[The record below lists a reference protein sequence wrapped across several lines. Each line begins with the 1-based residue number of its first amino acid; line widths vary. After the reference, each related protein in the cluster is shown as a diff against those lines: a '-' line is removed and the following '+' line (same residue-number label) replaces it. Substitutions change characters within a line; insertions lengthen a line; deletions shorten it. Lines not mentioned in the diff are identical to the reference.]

1 MIEQICN
8 WIVLI
13 SAVTIA
19 VTNIFRFFGKPIV
32 FAKKKSL
39 EEEKKRFCIYL
50 QEELPSMLLSH
61 DLETRDKYK
70 SDRERYLKE
79 ISDCV
84 TENMTKIISKQ
95 NTNIDILTRSSKDVL
110 REKIM
115 AIYHKNK
122 ERRLLECYEREALDQ
137 YYIDYKAMNGNSY
150 IDKYYSIM
158 KKWGVLPDL
167 EAENE
172 DSDKDSNKN

>member
-1 MIEQICN
+1 MIEQICD

-19 VTNIFRFFGKPIV
+19 ITKIFHFFGKPII
-32 FAKKKSL
+32 FAKNKSL
-39 EEEKKRFCIYL
+39 EEEKKRMAVYL
-50 QEELPSMLLSH
+50 QEMLPSALKSH
-61 DLETRDKYK
+61 DLEIRDKYK
-70 SDRERYLKE
+70 CDREKYLIE
-79 ISDCV
+79 ISQCV
-84 TENMTKIISKQ
+84 TDKMTEIIKKQ

-115 AIYHKNK
+115 GIYHKNK
-122 ERRLLECYEREALDQ
+122 EDCQLEHYEKEALEQ

-150 IDKYYSIM
+150 IDKYYGFM

-167 EAENE
+167 EAIESTKNE
-172 DSDKDSNKN
+172 EKK